1 MEEKIKGFLDL
12 VKERNGHE
20 AEFIQ
25 AVEEVAET
33 VIPYIVKHDI
43 YHGKNILETHI
54 INTFLV
60 IEKSRGS

>member
-25 AVEEVAET
+25 GL
-33 VIPYIVKHDI
+33 KRLQ
-43 YHGKNILETHI
+43 K
-54 INTFLV
+54 
-60 IEKSRGS
+60 R